1 MAVVVAAHMTVIPPV
16 RLDQV
21 AAEAEAAKPLLPVQ
35 PAKEIQED
43 LVQTQVAVAVAEPVP
58 QVAMLIMVQVA

>member
-1 MAVVVAAHMTVIPPV
+1 MAVAVAAHMTVIPPV

-21 AAEAEAAKPLLPVQ
+21 AAEAETATPLLPVQ
-35 PAKEIQED
+35 QAKEIQED
-43 LVQTQVAVAVAEPVP
+43 LVQTQVAVAVVAPVL